1 MENRWPGFGPADI
14 LLPKNCDL
22 SKWSVVACDQYTSQN
37 EYVKAPNLCICL
49 QKPIDTHS
57 GNVLSC
63 SHRNKVL

>member
-1 MENRWPGFGPADI
+1 MVKRRDCF
-14 LLPKNCDL
+14 
-22 SKWSVVACDQYTSQN
+22 YTSQN

-57 GNVLSC
+57 ENVLSC